1 MKRTK
6 YLWLASILVVVG
18 LLAAACGTPAP
29 PPPADT
35 PEPPS
40 EEETPVPAETAAP
53 APADTPA
60 PTEPPAAEEPIVFT
74 IGVGYEIPNMDPAV
88 GLNDYPGGTAIRAC
102 YDPVVRLRGT
112 PVELEPG
119 IAESWESNED
129 ASEWTF
135 YLDKDAVFH
144 DGSPVTADAVAYT
157 FERKVA
163 MQTGNAWMWEGIAD
177 ENSVTVVDDY
187 TIRWTLSQPYSP
199 FPSTLGYLWV
209 VNPAVVQEHEE
220 DGDWG
225 AGWLLDHEAGS
236 GPMTISRW
244 EPGVLYEFE
253 AVPDYWFG
261 WPHETNPDIFR
272 YVVYRDSAAQRLA
285 METGEV
291 DWIPDV
297 SGEDFDLLEGT
308 EGIETLIRG
317 TLDFGWIMMN
327 TASDGP
333 TGDPNVRKAMTY
345 AFDYAT
351 ELQVN
356 TIVKQASTAMPS
368 GLAGAVEY
376 PVQETDLDKAR
387 EALAQSAWP
396 NGGFELDHVYIGG
409 FAPEEDVALVF
420 IDSMSKLNITVNVV
434 PTTWGEMV
442 SMCEG
447 PPEDG
452 PDTIHMYAGSPLPDP
467 SGFFG
472 TLFGPD
478 AARGFCTCTNY
489 QPEVVGDLLAE
500 AVSESDEARRTEIY
514 EELQEN
520 IWEARPGIILGEM
533 LLLEAHSEHWQADAF
548 TPMYGVIGYLTD
560 YYYIP

>member
-1 MKRTK
+1 MKRTN
-6 YLWLASILVVVG
+6 YLWLVSVLLVVG
-18 LLAAACGTPAP
+18 LLVAACGTPATP
-29 PPPADT
+29 SPADT
-35 PEPPS
+35 PVPSS
-40 EEETPVPAETAAP
+40 EEETP

-60 PTEPPAAEEPIVFT
+60 PTEPPVEEEPVVLT
-74 IGVGYEIPNMDPAV
+74 IGVAYEIPNMDPAV

-119 IAESWESNED
+119 LAERWESNED

-163 MQTGNAWMWEGIAD
+163 MQTGAAWMWSGIAD
-177 ENSVTVVDDY
+177 ADSVTVVDDY
-187 TIRWTLSQPYSP
+187 TIRFTLTQPYSP
-199 FPSTLGYLWV
+199 FPATMGNLWV

-244 EPGVLYEFE
+244 EPGVLYEFA

-291 DWIPDV
+291 DWVPDV
-297 SGEDFDLLEGT
+297 SGEDFDLLEQK
-308 EGIETLIRG
+308 EGIETLIRP
-317 TLDFGWIMMN
+317 TLDLGFIMMN

-333 TGDPNVRKAMTY
+333 TGDPNVRKAIAY
-345 AFDYAT
+345 AFDYET

-356 TIVKQASTAMPS
+356 TIVNRASTIMPS
-368 GLAGAVEY
+368 GLEGAAEY
-376 PVQETDLDKAR
+376 PVQETDLEKAR
-387 EALAQSAWP
+387 EALAQSPWP
-396 NGGFELDHVYIGG
+396 NGGFEIDHVYIGG

-420 IDSMSKLNITVNVV
+420 IDAMSELNITVNVV

-447 PPEDG
+447 PAKDG
-452 PDTIHMYAGSPLPDP
+452 PDTIHMYTGSQFPDP
-467 SGFFG
+467 AGW
-472 TLFGPD
+472 FGPNFSPE
-478 AARGFCTCTNY
+478 AARGFMTCHNY
-489 QPEVVGDLLAE
+489 QTEEIGDLLSQAVAE
-500 AVSESDEARRTEIY
+500 PDETTRAEIY
-514 EELQEN
+514 KELQD
-520 IWEARPGIILGEM
+520 ITWDARFAVVLGEM
-533 LLLEAHSEHWQADAF
+533 LLLEAHSDKWQADAF

-560 YYYIP
+560 YYYTP